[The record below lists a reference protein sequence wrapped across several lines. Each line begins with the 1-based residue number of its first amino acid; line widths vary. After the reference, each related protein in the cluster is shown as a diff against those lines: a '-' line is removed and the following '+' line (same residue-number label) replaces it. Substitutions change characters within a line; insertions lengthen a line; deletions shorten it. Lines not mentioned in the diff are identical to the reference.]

1 MSIAKECIDA
11 LREGNLNLLRI
22 RVMELVRKYKEIY
35 NNVKSIWGGDELI
48 PIIAHELVHTDIE
61 KDDLTRIHILER
73 KINFGE
79 IDLGFSNEEKY
90 ALSLLISTGAV
101 AVGVKTIEN
110 YSDYLVEEVNEDNI
124 LKFSEESFSF
134 SQLTGEN
141 SCIEK
146 TSELLNEYFVNLST
160 EEAVTGLFNEMQSTH
175 PEDPFITAVQEEV
188 DVQIK
193 VTHLNALCDSYLS
206 YLEKI
211 IKDHIKEKNQKLFNN
226 MFSSPEEEE
235 GNNIEMKEKASI
247 SLSEAL
253 TNLNEKDNTDL
264 NTLKNDDF
272 CFKLACNKYDTVK
285 EMKDILNDDK
295 KPSAKKLS
303 DFKHTFNANR
313 DLLNKRRDN
322 AGTTFLKGVATVLS
336 LGFVL
341 LLYKNFW
348 KPESQ
353 KTAEQ
358 IDLVLRPKL

>member
-11 LREGNLNLLRI
+11 LREGNLNLLKI
-22 RVMELVRKYKEIY
+22 RVMELVRKYEEIYNEAIY
-35 NNVKSIWGGDELI
+35 NNVKPMGGDELI
-48 PIIAHELVHTDIE
+48 PIIAHELAHTDIE

-73 KINFGE
+73 KINYGE
-79 IDLGFSNEEKY
+79 IDPGFSDKEKY

-175 PEDPFITAVQEEV
+175 PEDPFITAIQEER
-188 DVQIK
+188 K
-193 VTHLNALCDSYLS
+193 VAHLNALCDSYLS

-211 IKDHIKEKNQKLFNN
+211 IKDHIKEKNQELFNN
-226 MFSSPEEEE
+226 MFFPAEEE

-285 EMKDILNDDK
+285 KMKDILNDDK

-358 IDLVLRPKL
+358 IDHVLRPKL